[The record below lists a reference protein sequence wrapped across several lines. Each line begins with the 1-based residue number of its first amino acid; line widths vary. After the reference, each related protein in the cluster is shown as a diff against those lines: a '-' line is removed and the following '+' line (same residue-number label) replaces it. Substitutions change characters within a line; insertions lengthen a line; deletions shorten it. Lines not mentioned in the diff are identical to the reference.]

1 MPDPSETPSD
11 PLDVPEELPK
21 KKLLFEPS
29 RFNPPPRVGGLLM
42 TITGALLLKYEL
54 IDLTQF
60 AQQLNES
67 HFQPL
72 YSLLGGVLVALGLL
86 VLVFG
91 EHADAL
97 LGRGERKKLPSR
109 VLLWALVAAPGVVAW
124 FYDYSTLETRG
135 TPIKHDNPPQEVQ
148 Q

>member
-1 MPDPSETPSD
+1 MTNSETPQD
-11 PLDVPEELPK
+11 PLDVPEEPPK

-29 RFNPPPRVGGLLM
+29 KFNPPARVGGLLM
-42 TITGALLLKYEL
+42 FVTGALLLKYEL

-86 VLVFG
+86 ILVFG

-97 LGRGERKKLPSR
+97 LGRNERRNLPSR
-109 VLLWALVAAPGVVAW
+109 ILLWVLVAAPGAVAW
-124 FYDYSTLETRG
+124 CYDYSTLETRS
-135 TPIKHDNPPQEVQ
+135 TPAKQAEPPGAE
-148 Q
+148 